1 MLFVC
6 KRKSPYLCCV
16 NSKLRPWR
24 RTREFAL
31 IDIYNHS
38 VPKNDP
44 IHTNGTDKQL
54 SDAIEAKVKGCSCII
69 ILAGVYATYS
79 KWINKEIEMAKKYN
93 KPIIAVQPWGA
104 ERTSSIVKNAADVI
118 VGWNAKSVANAVRNY
133 AIYQSL

>member
-1 MLFVC
+1 MMQTEPELV
-6 KRKSPYLCCV
+6 
-16 NSKLRPWR
+16 W
-24 RTREFAL
+24 
-31 IDIYNHS
+31 
-38 VPKNDP
+38 
-44 IHTNGTDKQL
+44 
-54 SDAIEAKVKGCSCII
+54 CSCII